1 MDARGPTVSSE
12 AVRSVDDAPSYAA
25 TVRLPVWILAC
36 PRGHIVI
43 PRFDVAELRADLE
56 RGEVR
61 AVCKRCKAS
70 LALSSN
76 QLATLRHWL
85 SAPRVDDD
93 LGK

>member
-1 MDARGPTVSSE
+1 MDVRPSTVSNVTVAPPE
-12 AVRSVDDAPSYAA
+12 DALPRPV
-25 TVRLPVWILAC
+25 TDPLPVWILAC

-43 PRFDVAELRADLE
+43 PRFDVAGLRADLE

-70 LALSSN
+70 LSLSSN

-85 SAPRVDDD
+85 SVTAVDDERR
-93 LGK
+93 

>member
-1 MDARGPTVSSE
+1 M
-12 AVRSVDDAPSYAA
+12 DDAQSHPA

-43 PRFDVAELRADLE
+43 PSFDAAALRADLE

-70 LALSSN
+70 LMLSSN

-85 SAPRVDDD
+85 SAAAVGDDVRI
-93 LGK
+93 

>member
-1 MDARGPTVSSE
+1 MDAHGSPVSNE
-12 AVRSVDDAPSYAA
+12 PVHPADDAQSSA

-43 PRFDVAELRADLE
+43 PTFDVAELRADLE

-85 SAPRVDDD
+85 SAPAVEDD